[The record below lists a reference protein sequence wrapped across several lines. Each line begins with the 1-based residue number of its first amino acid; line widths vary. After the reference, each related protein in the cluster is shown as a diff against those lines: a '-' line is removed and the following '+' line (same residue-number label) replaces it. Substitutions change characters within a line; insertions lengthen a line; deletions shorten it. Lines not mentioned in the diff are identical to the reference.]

1 MVRTM
6 QLLESR
12 SLLVTCFENSGLS
25 VEGWEQSK
33 IDRNHINV
41 EFLPPLRVAWDISG
55 ILTKRLNQYP
65 PPGMCLISFASDVEV

>member
-1 MVRTM
+1 M
-6 QLLESR
+6 
-12 SLLVTCFENSGLS
+12 VTCFENSGLS

-55 ILTKRLNQYP
+55 ILTKRLNQ
-65 PPGMCLISFASDVEV
+65 PPGMCLISFAFDVEV